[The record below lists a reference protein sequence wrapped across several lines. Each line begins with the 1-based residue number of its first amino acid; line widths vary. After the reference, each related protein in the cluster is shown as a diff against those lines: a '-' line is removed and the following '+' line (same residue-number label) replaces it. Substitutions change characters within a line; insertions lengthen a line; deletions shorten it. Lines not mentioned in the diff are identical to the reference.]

1 MSDQSAVYLQTLF
14 SVGSISQAA
23 KSLNISQPSL
33 TQHIQRIES
42 EWGVEVID
50 RSVRPFRPTAA
61 GRMVLDTLLEVQDA
75 KLACKRALE
84 DLSKGVRG
92 HIRIGVSEYREV
104 CFLTEVIPVFQKKY
118 PMVQLS
124 LVEGTTDQLE
134 EFANAGRTDVSVT
147 IAPTMNPDLIV
158 EDLFEERHLLAIPVT
173 SSLIAGNEE
182 LLAEQNDLR
191 KLPTFDFARMD
202 QKPFLIVKRGQRL
215 HGVFQNLCRIC
226 DVRPTLVL
234 ESESLTAALALA
246 NAGLGATLVTDGL
259 ARFFMRRFE
268 AGSQLP
274 DIRFFEIDPVVEP
287 RKVVVVRRKS
297 RYVPKAVT
305 ALIQTM
311 QEVAGGA
318 CGEDEKNPSDP

>member
-1 MSDQSAVYLQTLF
+1 MSDQSAIYLQTLF

-23 KSLNISQPSL
+23 KRLDISQPSL

-61 GRMVLDTLLEVQDA
+61 GQMVLETLIEMHDA
-75 KLACKRALE
+75 KEACKRALI

-134 EFANAGRTDVSVT
+134 EFANAGHTDVSVT
-147 IAPTMNPDLIV
+147 IAPTVNSDLVV
-158 EDLFEERHLLAIPVT
+158 EDLFEERHLLVIPE
-173 SSLIAGNEE
+173 SSRLIPKEVKDSPV
-182 LLAEQNDLR
+182 NDFSH
-191 KLPTFDFARMD
+191 LPTFHFAKLD
-202 QKPFLIVKRGQRL
+202 KKPFLIVKRGQRL
-215 HGVFQNLCRIC
+215 HGVFQELCRKC
-226 DVRPTLVL
+226 EVKPTLVL

-246 NAGLGATLVTDGL
+246 NAGLGATIVTDRL
-259 ARFFMRRFE
+259 ARYFMRGFE
-268 AGSQLP
+268 GGSRKP
-274 DIRFFEIDPVVEP
+274 GVRFFDIDPQVTP
-287 RKVVVVRRKS
+287 RKVVVVRHKS
-297 RYVPKAVT
+297 RYVPKAVK
-305 ALIQTM
+305 ALIETM
-311 QEVAGGA
+311 QEVAA
-318 CGEDEKNPSDP
+318 K